1 MMSAISGFCN
11 LKKTTDHKKLRGEYI
26 GLCHIYSLD
35 IKSKIL
41 YQSVGPHMDR
51 SIESGKLDA
60 LNKRMLKA
68 QLVYIKSSKQLGKQ
82 LAVELEVIAPSYYT
96 IAGSFQKDYHPTHL
110 QFTSIRSN

>member
-1 MMSAISGFCN
+1 
-11 LKKTTDHKKLRGEYI
+11 
-26 GLCHIYSLD
+26 
-35 IKSKIL
+35 
-41 YQSVGPHMDR
+41 MDR

-96 IAGSFQKDYHPTHL
+96 IAGSFQTGFILHCKIKHL
-110 QFTSIRSN
+110 NIKINDFYIYRLPPNAFTINVPANGCSTSRIFQIIFTSIRSN